1 MKISILYSIQAYI
14 HTYIHIN
21 EYERRQEKMKL
32 PRDKKIIMKDCT
44 VHFTE
49 PHCSI
54 KKNDAAKIYIPY
66 FLN

>member
-1 MKISILYSIQAYI
+1 
-14 HTYIHIN
+14 
-21 EYERRQEKMKL
+21 MKL